1 MTMPFLAIE
10 HSRCMIHADTQTDG
24 FTAMMSMLILDR
36 DVARELR
43 AERKARGNDQHDEVW
58 EGVYV
63 MSPLADNIHQEIVA
77 GFVTA
82 FHQVIGDTK
91 KGRVFPGVNVSDRVE
106 GWKKNYRTPDV
117 AVVLSGSRAQSHYTF
132 WTGPVDFLVEVVSRG
147 DRSRLKLPFYSK
159 LGVREV
165 LLVHRNP
172 WRLCLYRHDGNKLR
186 VAGRCVVAEPA
197 AIASEVL
204 PFSFRLI
211 ETPDRPM
218 IELTHATDGRTWR
231 A

>member
-1 MTMPFLAIE
+1 
-10 HSRCMIHADTQTDG
+10 
-24 FTAMMSMLILDR
+24 MLILDHEI
-36 DVARELR
+36 ARELR

-63 MSPLADNIHQEIVA
+63 MSSLADDVHQEIV
-77 GFVTA
+77 GKLTRA
-82 FHQVIGDTK
+82 FEQVIGDERLGK
-91 KGRVFPGVNVSDRVE
+91 VRPGINLSDRVE

-117 AVVLSGSRAQSHYTF
+117 AVILLSSLAKNHQTF

-147 DRSRLKLPFYSK
+147 DHSRRKLPFYSK

-172 WRLCLYRHDGNKLR
+172 WRLRLYRHDGARLQ
-186 VAGRCVVAEPA
+186 A
-197 AIASEVL
+197 AADCAAADSISIASEVL

-211 ETPDRPM
+211 DTPDRPM
-218 IELTHATDGRTWR
+218 IELIHSTDGRTWR